1 MSVNCDGAVEGVG
14 AGVAA
19 SLRAV
24 DCIANNVTTDT
35 FGRLFAPGGSMVPV
49 LTILLT
55 LYVAFFAISLLLGRS
70 NLGVRA
76 LIPRMITLG
85 LVLTFATSWLAFQS
99 VFLNLAVGGP
109 DWLATVAT
117 GAEGSATIVFADKL
131 DVVFAAIQQ
140 ASQGLGQ
147 GQENDVSAFS
157 PAGIMWLG
165 AMLLLLGT
173 VGVLVTARIA
183 LAVLVALG
191 PIFVV
196 MALFDGTR
204 GLFTG
209 WLKGAVMLALTP
221 VFAVI
226 GGSVMLEIAVPVLSA
241 LSTSPGQINAQ
252 PAMAFFLIG
261 AVHCALMVMVIKV
274 AGTMVSGWSV
284 FGLVRDKSAREEPL
298 PLPVAPP
305 LPAAQAAAAAAAAGA
320 LGQTA
325 GQNRRI
331 DISAIPTAAPAN
343 DATGA
348 AAGAAAAASRDTRI
362 VMMPGASGQTAQS
375 TGAATRT
382 RGIGTRFRAPP
393 AAGSGRLKE
402 KTP

>member
-1 MSVNCDGAVEGVG
+1 MNAGCDGAVDGVG

-99 VFLNLAVGGP
+99 VFLNFAVGGP

-117 GAEGSATIVFADKL
+117 GAEGSATTVFADKL

-140 ASQGLGQ
+140 ASQG
-147 GQENDVSAFS
+147 QEGDVSAFS

-284 FGLVRDKSAREEPL
+284 FGLVRDKASREDPL

-325 GQNRRI
+325 GPNRRI

-343 DATGA
+343 DASGG
-348 AAGAAAAASRDTRI
+348 AAGAAAAAAAARDTRI
-362 VMMPGASGQTAQS
+362 VMMPGAPGQNPQS

-393 AAGSGRLKE
+393 AAGSSRLKE
-402 KTP
+402 KSP

>member
-1 MSVNCDGAVEGVG
+1 MTVRCDAAVDGVG

-76 LIPRMITLG
+76 LVPRMITLG

-99 VFLNLAVGGP
+99 VFLNLAIGGP

-117 GAEGSATIVFADKL
+117 GAEGSATTVFADKL

-140 ASQGLGQ
+140 ASQG
-147 GQENDVSAFS
+147 QEGDVSAFS

-191 PIFVV
+191 PVFVV

-209 WLKGAVMLALTP
+209 WLKGVVMLGLTP

-241 LSTSPGQINAQ
+241 LSSSPGQINAQ

-274 AGTMVSGWSV
+274 AATMVGGWTV
-284 FGLVRDKSAREEPL
+284 FGLARPKGVREEPL
-298 PLPVAPP
+298 PLPAPQPVMP
-305 LPAAQAAAAAAAAGA
+305 LAQSPAELAAVQ
-320 LGQTA
+320 GQTA
-325 GQNRRI
+325 SVAQNRRI
-331 DISAIPTAAPAN
+331 DVSAVATGPAAN
-343 DATGA
+343 DPGGAFAGGGA
-348 AAGAAAAASRDTRI
+348 AGRDTRI
-362 VMMPGASGQTAQS
+362 VAVPGAAGGQAPLPA
-375 TGAATRT
+375 GAATRT
-382 RGIGTRFRAPP
+382 RGIGTRFRAPQSP
-393 AAGSGRLKE
+393 GGARLKE

>member
-1 MSVNCDGAVEGVG
+1 MSPACQQAAEGVG

-24 DCIANNVTTDT
+24 DCIANQVTTDT
-35 FGRLFAPGGSMVPV
+35 FGRLFAPGGSMVPI
-49 LTILLT
+49 LTLLLT

-85 LVLTFATSWLAFQS
+85 LVLTFATSWLAFQA
-99 VFLNLAVGGP
+99 VFLNLAIGGP
-109 DWLATVAT
+109 DWIATVAT
-117 GAEGSATIVFADKL
+117 GAEGSATTVFADKL

-140 ASQGLGQ
+140 ASQG
-147 GQENDVSAFS
+147 QEGDVSAFS

-196 MALFDGTR
+196 MALFNGTR

-209 WLKGAVMLALTP
+209 WLKGVVMLALTP

-226 GGSVMLEIAVPVLSA
+226 GGSVMLEIAVPVLGA
-241 LSTSPGQINAQ
+241 LSSAPGQINAQ
-252 PAMAFFLIG
+252 AAMAFFLIG

-274 AGTMVSGWSV
+274 ASTMVGGWTV
-284 FGLVRDKSAREEPL
+284 FGLVREKSAREEPL

-305 LPAAQAAAAAAAAGA
+305 VVPQAQAPLETAQPQPGA
-320 LGQTA
+320 VA
-325 GQNRRI
+325 QNRRI
-331 DISAIPTAAPAN
+331 DVSAVSVGAPAN
-343 DATGA
+343 DAGQGA
-348 AAGAAAAASRDTRI
+348 AGGTVRDTRI
-362 VMMPGASGQTAQS
+362 VAVASPNGEPLSAGAQS
-375 TGAATRT
+375 RT
-382 RGIGTRFRAPP
+382 RGIGTRFRAPAP
-393 AAGSGRLKE
+393 SGSARPKE
-402 KTP
+402 KLS

>member
-1 MSVNCDGAVEGVG
+1 MSVSCDAAVEGVG
-14 AGVAA
+14 AGIAA

-109 DWLATVAT
+109 DWLASVAT
-117 GAEGSATIVFADKL
+117 GTKGSATTVFADKL

-140 ASQGLGQ
+140 ASQGQTG
-147 GQENDVSAFS
+147 DVSAFS

-226 GGSVMLEIAVPVLSA
+226 GGSVMLEIAVPVLGA
-241 LSTSPGQINAQ
+241 LNATPGQINAQ
-252 PAMAFFLIG
+252 PAMAFFMIG

-274 AGTMVSGWSV
+274 AGTMVSGWTV
-284 FGLVRDKSAREEPL
+284 FGLVRDKAAREAPL

-305 LPAAQAAAAAAAAGA
+305 VPVAQGAADAGQSQAAPAVA
-320 LGQTA
+320 
-325 GQNRRI
+325 QNRRI
-331 DISAIPTAAPAN
+331 DVAAVPTAAPAN
-343 DATGA
+343 DTGPALAAATG
-348 AAGAAAAASRDTRI
+348 RDTRI
-362 VMMPGASGQTAQS
+362 VTVAGNLGQAPVS
-375 TGAATRT
+375 TGAMSRT
-382 RGIGTRFRAPP
+382 QGIGTRFRAPN
-393 AAGSGRLKE
+393 ARLKE

>member
-1 MSVNCDGAVEGVG
+1 MSPACQQAAEGVG

-24 DCIANNVTTDT
+24 DCIANQVTTDT
-35 FGRLFAPGGSMVPV
+35 FGRLFAPGGSMVPI
-49 LTILLT
+49 LTLLLT

-85 LVLTFATSWLAFQS
+85 LVLTFATSWLAFQA
-99 VFLNLAVGGP
+99 VFLNLAIGGP
-109 DWLATVAT
+109 DWIATVAT
-117 GAEGSATIVFADKL
+117 GAEGSATKVFADKL

-140 ASQGLGQ
+140 ASQG
-147 GQENDVSAFS
+147 QEGDVSAFS

-196 MALFDGTR
+196 MALFNGTR

-209 WLKGAVMLALTP
+209 WLKGVVMLALTP

-226 GGSVMLEIAVPVLSA
+226 GGSVMLEIAVPVLGA
-241 LSTSPGQINAQ
+241 LSAAPGQINAQ
-252 PAMAFFLIG
+252 AAMAFFLIG

-274 AGTMVSGWSV
+274 AATMVGGWTV
-284 FGLVRDKSAREEPL
+284 FGLAQDKTARDDRA

-305 LPAAQAAAAAAAAGA
+305 VVPQAQLPLEAGQAQPGPVA
-320 LGQTA
+320 
-325 GQNRRI
+325 QNRRI
-331 DISAIPTAAPAN
+331 DVSAVPVGAPAN
-343 DATGA
+343 DAGPGV
-348 AAGAAAAASRDTRI
+348 AGAPARDTRI
-362 VMMPGASGQTAQS
+362 VTITSPNGEPLSAGAQS
-375 TGAATRT
+375 RT
-382 RGIGTRFRAPP
+382 RGIGTRFRAPAP
-393 AAGSGRLKE
+393 SGSGRTKE
-402 KTP
+402 KLS

>member
-117 GAEGSATIVFADKL
+117 GAEGSATTVFADKL

-140 ASQGLGQ
+140 ASQG
-147 GQENDVSAFS
+147 QEGDVSAFS

-284 FGLVRDKSAREEPL
+284 FGLVRDKSSREDPL

-320 LGQTA
+320 LGQAA

-331 DISAIPTAAPAN
+331 DISAMPTAAPAN
-343 DATGA
+343 DASGGA
-348 AAGAAAAASRDTRI
+348 AGAAAAAAASRDTRI

>member
-1 MSVNCDGAVEGVG
+1 MNAAACQQALEGVG

-24 DCIANNVTTDT
+24 DCVANGVTTQA
-35 FGRLFAPGGSMVPV
+35 FGRLFAPGGSLVPV

-70 NLGVRA
+70 RLGVRS
-76 LIPRMITLG
+76 LTPRMITLG
-85 LVLTFATSWLAFQS
+85 LVLTFATSWLAYQS
-99 VFLNLAVGGP
+99 VVWNLAIGGP
-109 DWLATVAT
+109 DWLATMVT
-117 GAEGSATIVFADKL
+117 GSDGSATTVFADKL

-140 ASQGLGQ
+140 ASQGQQ
-147 GQENDVSAFS
+147 GEVSAFS

-209 WLKGAVMLALTP
+209 WLKGVVMLAMTP
-221 VFAVI
+221 VFAVL
-226 GGSVMLEIAVPVLSA
+226 GGSVMLEIAVPVLGALNSA
-241 LSTSPGQINAQ
+241 PGEINAQ
-252 PAMAFFLIG
+252 AAMAFFLIG

-274 AGTMVSGWSV
+274 TTTMVGGWSV
-284 FGLVRDKSAREEPL
+284 FGLVRERGERDDPVALAPSA
-298 PLPVAPP
+298 LPVAMQAS
-305 LPAAQAAAAAAAAGA
+305 PAEALSPAQSAAPRRIDMSGIATAAAANDSAAV
-320 LGQTA
+320 Q
-325 GQNRRI
+325 
-331 DISAIPTAAPAN
+331 
-343 DATGA
+343 
-348 AAGAAAAASRDTRI
+348 GAAAAISTTRETR
-362 VMMPGASGQTAQS
+362 VVEAASGGAQVVPLH
-375 TGAATRT
+375 AAHSRT
-382 RGIGTRFRAPP
+382 RGIGNRFRAPG
-393 AAGSGRLKE
+393 ARQTEKLK
-402 KTP
+402 

>member
-1 MSVNCDGAVEGVG
+1 MSVTCQQAMEGVG

-24 DCIANNVTTDT
+24 DCIANDVTTQT
-35 FGRLFAPGGSMVPV
+35 FGRLFAPGGSLVPV

-76 LIPRMITLG
+76 LVPRMITLG
-85 LVLTFATSWLAFQS
+85 LVLTFATSWLAYQS
-99 VFLNLAVGGP
+99 VVWNLAIGGP
-109 DWLATVAT
+109 DWLATTVT
-117 GAEGSATIVFADKL
+117 GSDGSATTLFADKL

-140 ASQGLGQ
+140 ASQG
-147 GQENDVSAFS
+147 QEGDVSAFS

-204 GLFTG
+204 GLFAG
-209 WLKGAVMLALTP
+209 WLKGVVMLALTP

-226 GGSVMLEIAVPVLSA
+226 GGSVMLEIAVPVLGSLSSA
-241 LSTSPGQINAQ
+241 PGQINAQ
-252 PAMAFFLIG
+252 AAMAFFLIG

-274 AGTMVSGWSV
+274 AGTMVGGWTV
-284 FGLVRDKSAREEPL
+284 FGLARDKALHDERPPVPVLPQVPL
-298 PLPVAPP
+298 AQPVAE
-305 LPAAQAAAAAAAAGA
+305 AGQAQAAGVA
-320 LGQTA
+320 
-325 GQNRRI
+325 QNRRI
-331 DISAIPTAAPAN
+331 DVSAMPVAMPAN
-343 DATGA
+343 DSGPGA
-348 AAGAAAAASRDTRI
+348 AGPAGGRDTRI
-362 VMMPGASGQTAQS
+362 VTLATPAGESPRSAGAMS
-375 TGAATRT
+375 RT
-382 RGIGTRFRAPP
+382 RGIGTRFRAPSP
-393 AAGSGRLKE
+393 TSPGRLKE

>member
-1 MSVNCDGAVEGVG
+1 MNPACQQAAEGVG

-24 DCIANNVTTDT
+24 DCIANQVTTET
-35 FGRLFAPGGSMVPV
+35 FGRLFAPGGSMVPI
-49 LTILLT
+49 LTLLLT

-70 NLGVRA
+70 NIGVRA

-99 VFLNLAVGGP
+99 VFLNLAIGGP
-109 DWLATVAT
+109 DWIATVAT
-117 GAEGSATIVFADKL
+117 GAEGSATTVFADKL

-140 ASQGLGQ
+140 ASQG
-147 GQENDVSAFS
+147 QEGDVSAFS

-196 MALFDGTR
+196 MALFNGTR

-209 WLKGAVMLALTP
+209 WLKGVVMLALTP

-226 GGSVMLEIAVPVLSA
+226 GGSVMLEIAVPVLGA
-241 LSTSPGQINAQ
+241 LSSAPGQINAQ
-252 PAMAFFLIG
+252 AAMAFFLIG

-274 AGTMVSGWSV
+274 ASTMVAGWTV
-284 FGLVRDKSAREEPL
+284 FGLAQDKASRDQPL

-305 LPAAQAAAAAAAAGA
+305 VIPQAQLPLEAAQPQPGA
-320 LGQTA
+320 VA
-325 GQNRRI
+325 QNRRI
-331 DISAIPTAAPAN
+331 DVSAVPVGTPAN
-343 DATGA
+343 DAGPGA
-348 AAGAAAAASRDTRI
+348 AGGTTRDTRI
-362 VMMPGASGQTAQS
+362 VAVASPNGEPLSAGAQS
-375 TGAATRT
+375 RT
-382 RGIGTRFRAPP
+382 RGIGTRFRAPNARP
-393 AAGSGRLKE
+393 KE
-402 KTP
+402 KLS

>member
-1 MSVNCDGAVEGVG
+1 MSPACQQAAEGVG

-24 DCIANNVTTDT
+24 DCIANQVTTDT
-35 FGRLFAPGGSMVPV
+35 FGRLFAPGGSMVPI
-49 LTILLT
+49 LTLLLT

-85 LVLTFATSWLAFQS
+85 LVLTFATSWLAFQA
-99 VFLNLAVGGP
+99 VFLNLAIGGP
-109 DWLATVAT
+109 DWIATVAT
-117 GAEGSATIVFADKL
+117 GAEGSATNVFADKL

-140 ASQGLGQ
+140 ASQG
-147 GQENDVSAFS
+147 QEGDVSAFS

-196 MALFDGTR
+196 MALFNGTR

-209 WLKGAVMLALTP
+209 WLKGVVMLALTP

-226 GGSVMLEIAVPVLSA
+226 GGSVMLEIAVPVLGA
-241 LSTSPGQINAQ
+241 LSSAPGQINAQ
-252 PAMAFFLIG
+252 AAMAFFLIG

-274 AGTMVSGWSV
+274 ASTMVGGWTV
-284 FGLVRDKSAREEPL
+284 FGLVREQSGREEPL

-305 LPAAQAAAAAAAAGA
+305 VVPQAQAPIEATQPQPGSVA
-320 LGQTA
+320 
-325 GQNRRI
+325 QNRRI
-331 DISAIPTAAPAN
+331 DVSAVPVATPAN
-343 DATGA
+343 DAGPGA
-348 AAGAAAAASRDTRI
+348 AGGTVRDTRI
-362 VMMPGASGQTAQS
+362 VTVASPNGEPLSAGAQS
-375 TGAATRT
+375 RT
-382 RGIGTRFRAPP
+382 RGIGTRFRAPAP
-393 AAGSGRLKE
+393 SGSARPKE
-402 KTP
+402 KLS

>member
-1 MSVNCDGAVEGVG
+1 MSPACQQAAEGVG

-24 DCIANNVTTDT
+24 DCIANQVTTDT
-35 FGRLFAPGGSMVPV
+35 FGRLFAPGGSMVPI
-49 LTILLT
+49 LTLLLT

-85 LVLTFATSWLAFQS
+85 LVLTFATSWLAFQA
-99 VFLNLAVGGP
+99 VFLNLAIGGP
-109 DWLATVAT
+109 DWIATVAT
-117 GAEGSATIVFADKL
+117 GAEGSATNVFADKL

-140 ASQGLGQ
+140 ASQG
-147 GQENDVSAFS
+147 QEDDVSAFS

-196 MALFDGTR
+196 MALFNGTR

-209 WLKGAVMLALTP
+209 WLKGVVMLALTP

-226 GGSVMLEIAVPVLSA
+226 GGSVMLEIAVPVLGA
-241 LSTSPGQINAQ
+241 LSSAPGQINAQ
-252 PAMAFFLIG
+252 AAMAFFLIG

-274 AGTMVSGWSV
+274 ASTMVGGWTV
-284 FGLVRDKSAREEPL
+284 FGLVREKSGQEEPL

-305 LPAAQAAAAAAAAGA
+305 VVPQAQAPLEATQPQAAAVA
-320 LGQTA
+320 
-325 GQNRRI
+325 QNRRI
-331 DISAIPTAAPAN
+331 DVSAVPVATPAN
-343 DATGA
+343 DAGPGP
-348 AAGAAAAASRDTRI
+348 AGGTVRDTRI
-362 VMMPGASGQTAQS
+362 VAVASPNGEPLSAGAQS
-375 TGAATRT
+375 RT
-382 RGIGTRFRAPP
+382 RGIGTRFRAPAP
-393 AAGSGRLKE
+393 SGSGRPKE
-402 KTP
+402 KLS